1 MRTVTGH
8 ARTEV
13 EIKRSRFIAHVAR
26 VDDLA
31 ETLAFFESVS
41 DPSAT
46 HNCWAWKL
54 GQQYRFN
61 DDGEPASTAGK
72 PIYAAIEGKGLDHVM
87 VVVTRYFGG
96 IKLGAGGLV
105 RAYGGTAASC
115 LRQAPRI
122 EVRPRV
128 RLRVEVAFADLGILY
143 RHLERHPEH
152 RFHPIFKWFME
163 WCDDEF
169 RHGEAFALIMRAN
182 PQLLRGVNVWWIRF
196 FLLAVYSTMYV
207 RDHTRP
213 QLYEALGMDPT
224 EFDFKVFDITTAI
237 SRQIFPLTLDTDNPK
252 FRRGL
257 ERLREINIATQAAKQ
272 RGGVLGKLKQAGL
285 SANAAL
291 VFARLYVLPTKPNQL
306 PENVRMAPA
315 W

>member
-1 MRTVTGH
+1 
-8 ARTEV
+8 
-13 EIKRSRFIAHVAR
+13 
-26 VDDLA
+26 
-31 ETLAFFESVS
+31 
-41 DPSAT
+41 
-46 HNCWAWKL
+46 
-54 GQQYRFN
+54 
-61 DDGEPASTAGK
+61 
-72 PIYAAIEGKGLDHVM
+72 
-87 VVVTRYFGG
+87 
-96 IKLGAGGLV
+96 
-105 RAYGGTAASC
+105 
-115 LRQAPRI
+115 
-122 EVRPRV
+122 
-128 RLRVEVAFADLGILY
+128 
-143 RHLERHPEH
+143 
-152 RFHPIFKWFME
+152 
-163 WCDDEF
+163 
-169 RHGEAFALIMRAN
+169 
-182 PQLLRGVNVWWIRF
+182 
-196 FLLAVYSTMYV
+196 MYV